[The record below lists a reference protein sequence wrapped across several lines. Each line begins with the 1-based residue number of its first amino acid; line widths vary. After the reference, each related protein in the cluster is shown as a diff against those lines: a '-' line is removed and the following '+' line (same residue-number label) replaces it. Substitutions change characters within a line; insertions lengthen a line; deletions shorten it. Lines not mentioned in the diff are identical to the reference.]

1 MGVTKNISHA
11 TVQDLCPG
19 GAGQYKMDSM
29 FFVYFFCLL
38 LLLFL
43 VSCLTDFVVVS
54 FDLGFWFFL
63 VLSMKQKVAEWVGG
77 GTDLGGVGRRGEYN
91 QNIQNIF

>member
-1 MGVTKNISHA
+1 MGVTKNINHA
-11 TVQDLCPG
+11 TVQDLCPE
-19 GAGQYKMDSM
+19 GAGQHKMDSM

-43 VSCLTDFVVVS
+43 VSCLPDFVVVS

-63 VLSMKQKVAEWVGG
+63 VLSMKQKVAEWGG
-77 GTDLGGVGRRGEYN
+77 RWNRSGRSWEKGR
-91 QNIQNIF
+91 I